1 MARESLAPTAPAS
14 SLRRGEASAEH
25 EKQNFLFLELFLASC
40 CFYIAHLA
48 ELRDVTARDFQSAV
62 SHIAAFL
69 PLLRGWLLSQGCFWG
84 LWASTLAALRLYLGF
99 LGPLMLWVWS
109 PRERRKVLQVFLC
122 PWAGL
127 EGAEDGVAGKLLCGG
142 DGEM

>member
-1 MARESLAPTAPAS
+1 MLLLGIS
-14 SLRRGEASAEH
+14 
-25 EKQNFLFLELFLASC
+25 KVQFLTLQRFLS
-40 CFYIAHLA
+40 
-48 ELRDVTARDFQSAV
+48 
-62 SHIAAFL
+62 
-69 PLLRGWLLSQGCFWG
+69 PLRGWLLSQGCFWG
-84 LWASTLAALRLYLGF
+84 LWASTLAAPQLYLGF

-109 PRERRKVLQVFLC
+109 PRERWKVLQVFLC